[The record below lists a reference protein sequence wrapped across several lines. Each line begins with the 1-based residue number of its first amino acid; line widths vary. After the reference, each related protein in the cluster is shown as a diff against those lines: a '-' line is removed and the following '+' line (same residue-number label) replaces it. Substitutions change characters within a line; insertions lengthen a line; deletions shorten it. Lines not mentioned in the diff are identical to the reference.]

1 MVRLKKQEE
10 GMFEVVLNLFM
21 PIWLPLKA
29 IQMMVKEIL
38 EERRKR
44 REEEEK

>member
-10 GMFEVVLNLFM
+10 GMVEIILNLFM
-21 PIWLPLKA
+21 PVWLPLKA
-29 IQMMVKEIL
+29 IQIMIKEIL